1 MKNTIAIMISLLFSA
16 CTTNTTNTD
25 ITKDSAG
32 FVDTTTNTLNNIP
45 FEEAKNYFVKNTFTA
60 DSLADPKIVTQK
72 DFDAIF
78 GMASTMSA
86 GGKPTPID
94 FSKQY
99 VIAIIRP
106 VTDKATTLAVQSL
119 LQKENDII
127 LSYTKTEREKQSF
140 NTRPFLLLIVDNTY
154 NKNIVIKKQ

>member
-1 MKNTIAIMISLLFSA
+1 
-16 CTTNTTNTD
+16 
-25 ITKDSAG
+25 
-32 FVDTTTNTLNNIP
+32 
-45 FEEAKNYFVKNTFTA
+45 
-60 DSLADPKIVTQK
+60 
-72 DFDAIF
+72 
-78 GMASTMSA
+78 MASTMSA

-106 VTDKATTLAVQSL
+106 VTDKATTLVVQSL